1 MEIKCFIVDLKKVV
15 PKETIDPKLIYNAVV
30 YKRLPMKAL
39 VGPLKK
45 KTPKLLNGRPEG
57 HEIWDEY
64 V

>member
-1 MEIKCFIVDLKKVV
+1 
-15 PKETIDPKLIYNAVV
+15 
-30 YKRLPMKAL
+30 L

-64 V
+64 VWAQGSHKIKTNIHF